1 MANNDDLI
9 LRGKALKDL
18 RGIKDVLVAQ
28 GDPILASI
36 LNRAISCI
44 ENQPK
49 AAECIDTRV
58 AELEAEL
65 AAALMCISDNKN
77 CNTCKHQPNADS
89 PICRA
94 AQWDCCD
101 CENTACVC
109 NTCTLDC
116 DKWEWRG
123 TDGR

>member
-9 LRGKALKDL
+9 LRGKALRDL
-18 RGIKDVLVAQ
+18 RGIKDVLMSQ
-28 GDPILASI
+28 GDPFLANI
-36 LNRAISCI
+36 LNRAIECI

-49 AAECIDTRV
+49 AAENIDTRV

-65 AAALMCISDNKN
+65 AAALRYISGKKE
-77 CNTCKHQPNADS
+77 CETCKHQPNTDS
-89 PICRA
+89 QICRA
-94 AQWDCCD
+94 AMWDCCD

-109 NTCTLDC
+109 NTCNLAC

-123 TDGR
+123 AGD